1 MHNKNFFKKLYHLNT
16 SFVLM
21 LICHTFDGHSMAIDQ
36 KDNEICGLAENQI
49 QESLSHPNK
58 YLMRGIAIN
67 PRCLESENV
76 NSECLTEQNK
86 LIECLQKQYML
97 AKGKLYLTI
106 LITLNILYNDNYLE
120 KYIN

>member
-1 MHNKNFFKKLYHLNT
+1 MYDKNIFKKLCHLNT
-16 SFVLM
+16 SFFFI
-21 LICHTFDGHSMAIDQ
+21 LICHTFYGHSMAINQ
-36 KDNEICGLAENQI
+36 KDNEICGLTENQI

-67 PRCLESENV
+67 PRCLKSENVV

-97 AKGKLYLTI
+97 AKGKLYVNI
-106 LITLNILYNDNYLE
+106 LKTLNILYHYNYL
-120 KYIN
+120 